1 MRKNEFETIEILR
14 SKVNIVELSDVVNG
28 MKRWIEE
35 PDGQCHRI
43 TVTGFHG
50 LWEGF
55 RDAYLRDILN
65 SADLW
70 IADGIAPIL
79 IARARG
85 IRNMRRIP
93 GAELMEVFFQL
104 ANQER
109 YGSFFYGDTNETL
122 AQLRNSIEQQYPGHR
137 ICGMYS
143 PPFRPLTLEEDRR
156 VVEMINKAKPD
167 VVWVGLGMPKQD
179 RWVFEHKDRLHA
191 PVAVGVGAAFGFH
204 AGTIKRVPK
213 VIGEIGLEWLWRFAM
228 EPKKLWR
235 RDLIDGPRFLYHVGL
250 ELVGL
255 ERYGQSADRDLTS
268 AGQVDI

>member
-1 MRKNEFETIEILR
+1 MRKNKFETVEILR
-14 SKVNIVELSDVVNG
+14 SEVNILELSDVVKC

-35 PDGQCHRI
+35 PDGQCHSI

-55 RDAYLRDILN
+55 RDAHLRDILN

-79 IARARG
+79 IARVRG

-93 GAELMEVFFQL
+93 GAELMEAFFQL

-109 YGSFFYGDTNETL
+109 YGSFFYGDTNQTL
-122 AQLRNSIEQQYPGHR
+122 ALLRNSLERRYPGHK
-137 ICGMYS
+137 ICGTHS
-143 PPFRPLTLEEDRR
+143 PPFRPLTLEEDNR
-156 VVEMINKAKPD
+156 VIEMINESKPE

-191 PVAVGVGAAFGFH
+191 PIAIGVGAAFGFH

-255 ERYGQSADRDLTS
+255 ERCGQSTDRDLTS
-268 AGQVDI
+268 AGQADI